1 MTFKLSIRTAFSAI
15 AVATMPLLL
24 ASCTTQDAEVAA
36 TPPVL
41 VVQPSPA
48 AERISGYP
56 GEVRARRE
64 VPLAFRIGGKVGE
77 RQFDVGQ
84 RVKSGQIVATL
95 DATDVALGAEA
106 AAAAVAAARADRDLA
121 QAERKRFA
129 TLRQRGLVS
138 GTAADQAERTAKSAE
153 AQLRQASAQASGA
166 RNQREYAT
174 LRASEDGIVIERR
187 AEPGQVVA
195 AGEPIYL
202 LAADGPRDVAI
213 ALPESAIRQFDVGQP
228 VVVTLWA
235 EPDRR
240 LPATVRELSPA
251 ADPVTRTFAARVA
264 FAGDAGDVE
273 LGQSARVFVGGAAT
287 DLLAVPLPAVSAE
300 GAEPFVYVIA
310 PDRSTVERRPITVAA
325 FAEDFATVSTGL
337 SAEDWV
343 VAAGVA
349 MLHPGMA
356 VIAVD
361 RENRPVL
368 DRAN

>member
-1 MTFKLSIRTAFSAI
+1 MLPMTPVLSIRPILLGF
-15 AVATMPLLL
+15 AVLLL
-24 ASCTTQDAEVAA
+24 GGCTTDDAERVS
-36 TPPVL
+36 TPAVL

-48 AERISGYP
+48 AEQISGYP
-56 GEVRARRE
+56 GQVRARRE
-64 VPLAFRIGGKVGE
+64 VPLAFRIGGKVAQRHFDIGE
-77 RQFDVGQ
+77 R
-84 RVKSGQIVATL
+84 VKAGQIVATL
-95 DATDVALGAEA
+95 DATDVSLGAESA
-106 AAAAVAAARADRDLA
+106 AAGVAAAKADRDLA
-121 QAERKRFA
+121 EAERSRFA

-138 GTAADQAERTAKSAE
+138 ATAADQADRAAKAAT
-153 AQLRQASAQASGA
+153 AQLRQATAQASGA

-174 LRASEDGIVIERR
+174 LRATEDGVITERR
-187 AEPGQVVA
+187 AEPGQVVG

-202 LAADGPRDVAI
+202 MAADGPRDVAI

-228 VVVTLWA
+228 VVVTLWS

-273 LGQSARVFVGGAAT
+273 LGQSARVFVGGVAT
-287 DLLAVPLPAVSAE
+287 DFLAVPLPAVSAE
-300 GAEPFVYVIA
+300 GAEPFVYVVT

-325 FAEDFATVSTGL
+325 FAEDVATVRTGL

-343 VAAGVA
+343 VAAGA
-349 MLHPGMA
+349 AQLHPGMA

-361 RENRPVL
+361 RDNRPVL